1 MLIFQLD
8 VFHELTIG
16 SYAIID
22 LNWFLVLNSL
32 SHRAHGFAIPFI
44 IIFLTSIFYFFLQYM
59 FILFLFFFSEI
70 KQK

>member
-16 SYAIID
+16 NYAIID
-22 LNWFLVLNSL
+22 LNWFLELNSL
-32 SHRAHGFAIPFI
+32 SHRAHGFAIPFV
-44 IIFLTSIFYFFLQYM
+44 LTSIFYFFLHYVCS
-59 FILFLFFFSEI
+59 FCFFFFFFSEI